1 MDLANPDRKLQ
12 FSEPALYKRLRDV
25 SFDIRPQLGTVIIPA
40 WLAIMGGIRRLSYND
55 QRQSFRSRLQ
65 RALSLSSS
73 ESEDIRSP
81 SRSAAGDTTEDEA
94 SFQENDSF
102 GNDRSG
108 SLADD
113 GQEYPSQNRS
123 MSPRPENELEL
134 PRQDDLSGDCSM
146 IAFQCVADLD
156 IRTKLVVRPT
166 GKEQRLTFS
175 RSMQKSLDNQNSWMA
190 TIRSD
195 LDDIRSR
202 LAVVETAMEMVA
214 KEGENDTTEDN
225 ATRRTLRS
233 QR

>member
-1 MDLANPDRKLQ
+1 
-12 FSEPALYKRLRDV
+12 
-25 SFDIRPQLGTVIIPA
+25 
-40 WLAIMGGIRRLSYND
+40 MGGIRRLSYND

-81 SRSAAGDTTEDEA
+81 SRSAVGDTTEDEI
-94 SFQENDSF
+94 SIQENDSF

-146 IAFQCVADLD
+146 IAFQCVA
-156 IRTKLVVRPT
+156 
-166 GKEQRLTFS
+166 E
-175 RSMQKSLDNQNSWMA
+175 SMQKSLDSQNSWMA

>member
-1 MDLANPDRKLQ
+1 
-12 FSEPALYKRLRDV
+12 
-25 SFDIRPQLGTVIIPA
+25 
-40 WLAIMGGIRRLSYND
+40 MGGIRRLSYND

-146 IAFQCVADLD
+146 IAFQCVA
-156 IRTKLVVRPT
+156 
-166 GKEQRLTFS
+166 E
-175 RSMQKSLDNQNSWMA
+175 SMQKSLDNQNSWMA

>member
-1 MDLANPDRKLQ
+1 MCRRVSATILLKQ
-12 FSEPALYKRLRDV
+12 FFVVRL
-25 SFDIRPQLGTVIIPA
+25 LTT
-40 WLAIMGGIRRLSYND
+40 LS
-55 QRQSFRSRLQ
+55 
-65 RALSLSSS
+65 
-73 ESEDIRSP
+73 
-81 SRSAAGDTTEDEA
+81 
-94 SFQENDSF
+94 
-102 GNDRSG
+102 
-108 SLADD
+108 
-113 GQEYPSQNRS
+113 
-123 MSPRPENELEL
+123 
-134 PRQDDLSGDCSM
+134 
-146 IAFQCVADLD
+146 LD

-225 ATRRTLRS
+225 ATRRTLRL

>member
-1 MDLANPDRKLQ
+1 
-12 FSEPALYKRLRDV
+12 
-25 SFDIRPQLGTVIIPA
+25 
-40 WLAIMGGIRRLSYND
+40 MGGIRKLSYND

-81 SRSAAGDTTEDEA
+81 SRSAVGDTTEDEA

-156 IRTKLVVRPT
+156 IRTK
-166 GKEQRLTFS
+166 
-175 RSMQKSLDNQNSWMA
+175 SMQKSLDNQNSWMA